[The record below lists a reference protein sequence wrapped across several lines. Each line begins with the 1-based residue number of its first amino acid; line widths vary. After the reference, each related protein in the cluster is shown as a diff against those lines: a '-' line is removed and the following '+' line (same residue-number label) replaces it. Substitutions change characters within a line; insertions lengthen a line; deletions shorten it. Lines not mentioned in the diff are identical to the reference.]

1 MYKVFISSVQAEF
14 VQERVRI
21 CDYIRKDVLLR
32 QYFEPFIFEETSAKD
47 VSPQRL
53 YLHEVELCDIYLLL
67 VGVQYGNAGVNEMS
81 PTQKEYECA
90 KDTHKYKVAYI
101 KTLENG
107 VVRDVREE
115 HFFRTLQKEL
125 TYREFSNTEVLLSA
139 IHQTLYE
146 YLKYKGVIQTKS
158 FDELVHDDVTIDDID
173 GQKVADFVQIAMQK
187 RGFPLPVGSP
197 VEKVLHH
204 LRLWRNGKPT
214 NGAILAFG
222 KDPQRFFPTAILKCA
237 YFLGEIGQKP
247 LADYKTFEG
256 DVLEQINLATSWVLS
271 KIQLYVG
278 VRNDSVQNKIE
289 YEIPRSV
296 LFETIVNAVA
306 HRDYQS
312 MGSVQISV
320 AHDRIVVL
328 NPGMLPPELTPKS
341 LLQEHGSYPH
351 NPFLA
356 EVLYQAGYIER
367 FGTGIT
373 ESVRRLQ
380 EANLSAPN
388 FDLTAEFKTTLWRP
402 NLATSIPNLATSTP
416 NLATSASN
424 LATNRDIIEQHISTT
439 IKQRMPKT
447 ELEQCILRI
456 CIVEHSIDE
465 LADILNRK
473 EPYLRNEII
482 PNLVEA
488 GKLLPMKPKHSPGQR
503 YLTNPKYPNL

>member
-1 MYKVFISSVQAEF
+1 M
-14 VQERVRI
+14 
-21 CDYIRKDVLLR
+21 
-32 QYFEPFIFEETSAKD
+32 
-47 VSPQRL
+47 
-53 YLHEVELCDIYLLL
+53 
-67 VGVQYGNAGVNEMS
+67 
-81 PTQKEYECA
+81 
-90 KDTHKYKVAYI
+90 
-101 KTLENG
+101 
-107 VVRDVREE
+107 
-115 HFFRTLQKEL
+115 
-125 TYREFSNTEVLLSA
+125 
-139 IHQTLYE
+139 
-146 YLKYKGVIQTKS
+146 
-158 FDELVHDDVTIDDID
+158 
-173 GQKVADFVQIAMQK
+173 
-187 RGFPLPVGSP
+187 
-197 VEKVLHH
+197 
-204 LRLWRNGKPT
+204 
-214 NGAILAFG
+214 
-222 KDPQRFFPTAILKCA
+222 
-237 YFLGEIGQKP
+237 
-247 LADYKTFEG
+247 
-256 DVLEQINLATSWVLS
+256 EQINLATSWVLS

-328 NPGMLPPELTPKS
+328 NPGMLPPELTPQS